1 MSVLHVG
8 IEDFEK
14 VVLQARGRVL
24 VDFWASWC
32 GPCMK
37 IAPEVEALAAEVPD
51 LTVCK
56 VDVDE
61 ATELAIRYGVTS
73 IPALLLFENGQLV
86 SQIIGYHTKDQ
97 LLKTL

>member
-37 IAPEVEALAAEVPD
+37 IGPEVEALAEELPD

-56 VDVDE
+56 VNVDE
-61 ATELAIRYGVTS
+61 ATELAIRYSVTS

>member
-8 IEDFEK
+8 LEDFEK
-14 VVLQARGRVL
+14 TVLQAKGRVL

-37 IAPEVEALAAEVPD
+37 IGPEVEALAEELPD

-56 VDVDE
+56 VNVDE

-73 IPALLLFENGQLV
+73 IPTLLLFENGQPV
-86 SQIIGYHTKDQ
+86 NQIVGFYTKDQ
-97 LLKTL
+97 LLKKL

>member
-8 IEDFEK
+8 LEDFQK
-14 VVLQARGRVL
+14 TVLQAQGRVL

-37 IAPEVEALAAEVPD
+37 IGPEVEALAEELPE

-56 VDVDE
+56 VNVDE

-73 IPALLLFENGQLV
+73 IPTLLLFENGQPV
-86 SQIIGYHTKDQ
+86 RQIVGFHTKEQ
-97 LLKTL
+97 LLKKL

>member
-8 IEDFEK
+8 LEDFEK
-14 VVLQARGRVL
+14 AVLQAQGRAL

-37 IAPEVEALAAEVPD
+37 IGPEVEALAEELPD

-56 VDVDE
+56 VNVDE

-73 IPALLLFENGQLV
+73 IPTLLLFENGQPV
-86 SQIIGYHTKDQ
+86 RQIVGFHTKDQ
-97 LLKTL
+97 LLKKL